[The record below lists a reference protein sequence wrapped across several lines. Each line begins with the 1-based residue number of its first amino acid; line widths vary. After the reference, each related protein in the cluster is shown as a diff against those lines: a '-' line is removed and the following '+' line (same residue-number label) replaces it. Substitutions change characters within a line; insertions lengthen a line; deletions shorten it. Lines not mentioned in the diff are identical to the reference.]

1 MNNYAITN
9 LDIGIIITYFTV
21 VLLIGFLFSRKNN
34 SADDFFLAGRTLGW
48 GAIGFSLFASNISS
62 TTIVGLSGQA
72 YRSGISVYNYEWMAT
87 LVLVFGTIFFIPFFI
102 RSRITT
108 IPEYLEKRYDS
119 FSRKYVSII
128 MIFTSIIVDISAG
141 LYAGLLILEIFFPD
155 LVMWQTYFIIIVL
168 TGAYTAKG
176 GLKAVV
182 FTDILQSIVI
192 LIGGCIILFAVMGQ
206 FDYSWAKAVSTA
218 PKEYMSIIQPI
229 DDRTLPW
236 LGTFIGLPVLGFY
249 VWCNTQTICQRMLG
263 ARDLNHAR
271 WGALLGGLLKL
282 PILFLMIIPGLFAFT
297 LFPDLEN
304 SDLVFVEI
312 VTKLL
317 PPGVIGFVLA
327 GVIAAIMSSVDSTL
341 NAASTL
347 IVMDFIQPRRPEL
360 SPKRIAKLGTITTIV
375 LMIIAAIW
383 TPVISNFKGI
393 FDYVQIVLSFVV
405 PPIVTVFLLGVF
417 WSRGTSKAAIYTL
430 VLGHI
435 TCVIAAVLY
444 LNDFSGDIHFT
455 IMVGILTIMCF
466 CIYIVI
472 SLISPPPE
480 MVKLNDLTWK
490 YRVRNYG
497 VDSFSWYSDYRFLS
511 FVLVT
516 VTLLMIFKFW

>member
-9 LDIGIIITYFTV
+9 LDIGIIVTYFTV

-62 TTIVGLSGQA
+62 TTIIGLSGQA

-87 LVLVFGTIFFIPFFI
+87 IVLVFGALFFIPFFI
-102 RSRITT
+102 RSKIST
-108 IPEYLEKRYDS
+108 IPEFLEKRYNP
-119 FSRKYVSII
+119 FARKYVSII
-128 MIFTSIIVDISAG
+128 MIFSSIIVDTSAG
-141 LYAGLLILEIFFPD
+141 LFAGVLVLKIFFPE
-155 LVMWQTYFIIIVL
+155 LVTWQTYLIIIVL

-192 LIGGCIILFAVMGQ
+192 LIGGCIILFAVIGQ
-206 FDYSWAKAVSTA
+206 FDYSWTKAVASV
-218 PKEYMSIIQPI
+218 PENHMSIIQPI
-229 DDRTLPW
+229 DDKTLPW

-249 VWCNTQTICQRMLG
+249 VWCNTQTICQRILG
-263 ARDLNHAR
+263 AKDLNNAR

-282 PILFLMIIPGLFAFT
+282 PILFLMVVPGLFALT
-297 LFPDLEN
+297 LFPELEN

-312 VTKLL
+312 VSKLL

-347 IVMDFIQPRRPEL
+347 IVMDFIQPRKPEL
-360 SPKRIAKLGTITTIV
+360 SPQRIARLGTITTII

-393 FDYVQIVLSFVV
+393 FDYVQIVLSFIV
-405 PPIVTVFLLGVF
+405 PPIVTVFLFGVL
-417 WSRGTSKAAIYTL
+417 WSKGTSAAANNTL
-430 VLGHI
+430 VMGHFA
-435 TCVIAAVLY
+435 CAIAAGLY
-444 LNDFSGDIHFT
+444 LMEYTGNIHFT
-455 IMVGILTIMCF
+455 IIVGILTLMCF
-466 CIYIVI
+466 CIYIVT
-472 SLISPPPE
+472 SLFSNPPDIH
-480 MVKLNDLTWK
+480 KLKGLTWK
-490 YRVRNYG
+490 YRVIENDVVG
-497 VDSFSWYSDYRFLS
+497 VSWLSDYRLIS
-511 FVLVT
+511 FILLALT
-516 VTLLMIFKFW
+516 TLIVFTFW